1 MRLYST
7 IFFSIICLGIQ
18 AQQRAQYTNYI
29 MNNYVL
35 NPAVGGINNYWDVK
49 AGFRDQWT
57 GVTGGP
63 KTMFVSMHG
72 ALGYPN
78 KRVRNSHLKAHHG
91 IGGYVFR
98 DASGPLSMTGAYLS
112 YSYHLKLSKTFTA
125 SAGAFLGILQN
136 QLNNSQLVFVQ
147 NPDDP
152 SLAAN
157 GRTNIVKPDGTVGIW
172 IHSDRVFFGLSAN
185 QIFGNRVQFTNS
197 ASSDGKLVYH
207 YFLTGGYKIKLNS
220 SLDLIPSTMIKYV
233 HAAPVQFD
241 INARLK
247 YKNTIWMGA
256 SYRNQDA
263 LAVLIGFMYNNKF
276 DFGYSYDVTTSRLR
290 VSSWGS
296 HELIVGVN
304 FAGFSAKRKRVL
316 CPMDYWN

>member
-1 MRLYST
+1 MKLYT
-7 IFFSIICLGIQ
+7 TVLLSIIGLCVQ
-18 AQQRAQYTNYI
+18 AQQLPQYTNYI
-29 MNNYVL
+29 MNNYLL

-49 AGFRDQWT
+49 VGFRDQWT
-57 GVTGGP
+57 GVTGSP
-63 KTMFVSMHG
+63 KTMFVSFHG
-72 ALGYPN
+72 PVGYPN

-91 IGGYVFR
+91 VGGYVYK
-98 DASGPLSMTGAYLS
+98 DVTGPLSMTGAYFS

-125 SAGAFLGILQN
+125 SAGAFLGILQS

-152 SLAAN
+152 SVPSA
-157 GRTNIVKPDGTVGIW
+157 GKTNRVMPDGSLGLW
-172 IHSDRVFFGLSAN
+172 LHSDRVFFGLSVN
-185 QIFGNRVQFTNS
+185 QIFGNRVQFTNNTN
-197 ASSDGKLVYH
+197 SDGKQVYH
-207 YFLTGGYKIKLNS
+207 YFLTGGYKIKLNQ

-233 HAAPVQFD
+233 QSAPVQVD

-256 SYRNQDA
+256 SYRSQDA
-263 LAVLIGFMYNNKF
+263 LALLIGFNYNNKF
-276 DFGYSYDVTTSRLR
+276 DFGYSYDITTSRLR

-296 HELIVGVN
+296 HEIILGIN
-304 FAGFSAKRKRVL
+304 FASFSAKRKRVL